1 MKPNDDIHE
10 IVYNIEG
17 EKFQITYHRESSK
30 IAPSTREFL
39 KPANWNDKGNT
50 WSWSSDLHSTYQVYL
65 IKHSKYNQSNF
76 IDSLFKRPA
85 MNLNPKRMLIYS
97 CN

>member
-65 IKHSKYNQSNF
+65 IKYSKYN
-76 IDSLFKRPA
+76 
-85 MNLNPKRMLIYS
+85 
-97 CN
+97 